1 MPRSKSKARRPRASS
16 RWLAAALW
24 SALAVGVFGTIWWVA
39 GWSESPPGSR
49 AGGEGSSPSGDA
61 PYTSEATDGTPRA
74 GTAVRSTEAAV
85 RDVGNSDATV
95 VRGPARI
102 ALVIDDLGRS
112 VATVDRLRRI
122 GVPITYAV
130 LPYESRTAEVV
141 QRLASAREEMILHLP
156 MQAKGTQN
164 PGPGALS
171 VDMTPAQVREVTAR
185 ALDQTPGAVGVN
197 NHMGSAF
204 TANADLVAAVM
215 EEVSARGLLFLD
227 SRTTPETVGASQA
240 RAAGVPWVERS
251 VFLDNER
258 SEGAIRERF
267 VEGLGVAAERGQAVL
282 IGHPYAETL
291 TVLER
296 EVPLAVERGYEFVV
310 ISRLAASPPLD

>member
-1 MPRSKSKARRPRASS
+1 M
-16 RWLAAALW
+16 
-24 SALAVGVFGTIWWVA
+24 
-39 GWSESPPGSR
+39 
-49 AGGEGSSPSGDA
+49 
-61 PYTSEATDGTPRA
+61 
-74 GTAVRSTEAAV
+74 
-85 RDVGNSDATV
+85 
-95 VRGPARI
+95 
-102 ALVIDDLGRS
+102 
-112 VATVDRLRRI
+112 
-122 GVPITYAV
+122 
-130 LPYESRTAEVV
+130 
-141 QRLASAREEMILHLP
+141 
-156 MQAKGTQN
+156 
-164 PGPGALS
+164 S